1 MFKKLTSSFKT
12 KASSKD
18 SEKSKSILKTKEEE
32 KDDDPLD
39 ADGFYA
45 SDFKP
50 QKPKSTINFSKK
62 SAPMPK
68 IMKKGFKN
76 TTSTVGE
83 SIGSD
88 ILSSFSLNKKLV
100 S

>member
-1 MFKKLTSSFKT
+1 MFKKLTSSLKT

-50 QKPKSTINFSKK
+50 SKPKLTINFSKK

-68 IMKKGFKN
+68 IKKGFKN

-88 ILSSFSLNKKLV
+88 ILSSFTIK
-100 S
+100 